1 MLTSEMIDRTL
12 NDYINGLK
20 KQEQVN
26 RDKINDLASR
36 NKQLHRKVQALQQA
50 AQTKFINQSRI
61 QYFSETKLVEIEGK
75 FQSSDDVPTIVRN
88 RIEMNC
94 LPSNLAGQIG
104 LIRPVEN
111 LEAENTSEY
120 KGVYSIIEEEMEID
134 ADRTVIFKEGMYATL
149 YTRNSIKPSLYEE
162 LLEYVKK
169 RGYHIEG
176 PFLIRQIVDAF
187 ITANENELLSEVRI
201 RVRK

>member
-26 RDKINDLASR
+26 RDKINDLANR
-36 NKQLHRKVQALQQA
+36 NKQLHRKIQALQQA
-50 AQTKFINQSRI
+50 AQTKYVNQSRI

-75 FQSSDDVPTIVRN
+75 FQSSDDVLTIVRN
-88 RIEMNC
+88 RIDINS
-94 LPSNLAGQIG
+94 LPPNSAGKIG
-104 LIRPVEN
+104 LIRSVEGM
-111 LEAENTSEY
+111 EAENTSEY
-120 KGVYSIIEEEMEID
+120 KGIYTLLEEEIETS
-134 ADRTVIFKEGMYATL
+134 ASRTVIFKEGMYATF
-149 YTRNSIKPSLYEE
+149 YTRNSIKPSLYKE

-201 RVRK
+201 RVKK